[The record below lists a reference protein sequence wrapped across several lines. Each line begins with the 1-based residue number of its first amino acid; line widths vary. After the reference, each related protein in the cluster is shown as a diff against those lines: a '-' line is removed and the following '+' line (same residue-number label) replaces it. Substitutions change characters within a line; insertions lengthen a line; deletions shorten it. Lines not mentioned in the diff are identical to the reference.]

1 MNGTQQTQVDTISF
15 NVPIPE
21 PGSSVNAYIQVQLES
36 IVFDRTASM
45 YILLITFLQMRAIAI
60 FDGSTIT
67 RTGNWSLPE
76 IVTLTITPP
85 PSDIAIVS
93 EQVSFTVQ
101 RTTSGELE
109 LFVGLEVEWTTSNI
123 TNSNVQQRKR
133 QTDNTMFRVAIGSR
147 PIDTFG
153 EVPGDTTVQSF
164 EVGDYLIFK
173 CLSLSKN

>member
-1 MNGTQQTQVDTISF
+1 MTGIQETQVDTTTF

-36 IVFDRTASM
+36 IILDRTVCS
-45 YILLITFLQMRAIAI
+45 IVLLITFPQMRAVTM
-60 FDGSTIT
+60 FEGSTIT

-76 IVTLTITPP
+76 IVTITITPP

-109 LFVGLEVEWTTSNI
+109 LLVSLEVEWTSSNI
-123 TNSNVQQRKR
+123 TSSTVQRRKR
-133 QTDNTMFRVAIGSR
+133 QTDDTMFRVAIGTQ

-153 EVPGDTTVQSF
+153 DVPEDTTVQSI
-164 EVGDYLIFK
+164 EV
-173 CLSLSKN
+173 